1 MDKGLLAESGLG
13 VLTVFITG
21 LAAARFVSSENL
33 KFFLPLAVGVVWSA
47 GLLYRYVY
55 SERDSE

>member
-1 MDKGLLAESGLG
+1 MDQRLLLESGLG

-21 LAAARFVSSENL
+21 LAAARFVSSEAL
-33 KFFLPLAVGVVWSA
+33 KFFLPLAVGVFWSA
-47 GLLYRYVY
+47 GLLYRHVY